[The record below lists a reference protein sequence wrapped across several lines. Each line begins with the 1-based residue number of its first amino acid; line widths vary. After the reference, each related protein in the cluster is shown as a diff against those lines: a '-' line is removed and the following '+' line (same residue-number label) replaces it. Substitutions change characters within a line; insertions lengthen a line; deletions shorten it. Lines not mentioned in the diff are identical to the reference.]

1 MRRPGKNRQWP
12 KLVLAALLIAALAAA
27 WRFTPLA
34 ELITP
39 AHVSAWARALRG
51 AKWAPIA
58 LVLAYTP
65 AEFVMFPRAL
75 LTMLGAI
82 ALGPWVGLACAMTGI
97 FGASAAAYGVGR
109 MLAPG
114 SVERLA
120 GERLERV
127 SRVLRRHGFVAVL
140 AVRIV
145 PIAPSVLVGII
156 AGAIRIRLWQYLL
169 GTLLGMTP
177 GVLAT
182 TFFGHQ
188 ISTALEDPSKIN
200 YRLIG
205 LVLLLMGGLMYA
217 VRRWFRLQDQ
227 AGAPDAVP
235 AQDATAGG
243 RKALQSARGN

>member
-1 MRRPGKNRQWP
+1 MRLPGKNRPWP
-12 KLVLAALLIAALAAA
+12 KIVLTALLIGALAAA

-39 AHVSAWARALRG
+39 DHVSAWARALRNT
-51 AKWAPIA
+51 KWAPIGLA
-58 LVLAYTP
+58 LAYTP

-82 ALGPWVGLACAMTGI
+82 AFGPWVAFVCAMTGI
-97 FGASAAAYGVGR
+97 LGASAAAYGVGR
-109 MLAPG
+109 TLAPR

-127 SRVLRRHGFVAVL
+127 ARVLRRHGFIAVL

-145 PIAPSVLVGII
+145 PIAPSALEGVI
-156 AGAIRIRLWQYLL
+156 AGAIRIRLWHYLS

-188 ISTALEDPSKIN
+188 VSTALEDHSKIN
-200 YRLIG
+200 YWLIG
-205 LVLLLMGGLMYA
+205 LVLLLMGGLIYA
-217 VRRWFRLQDQ
+217 VRRWFAVQDQ
-227 AGAPDAVP
+227 AGCGLR
-235 AQDATAGG
+235 AGMHG
-243 RKALQSARGN
+243 DGPLNGECR